1 MTRRGFLRNLGVFAS
16 ALGVGLTVF
25 KPQEKKRVVFRTA
38 PAPDNSYLVGYKGS
52 QFYETGIVYAPYI
65 PLYTTPYVI
74 APDYIPPKFM
84 EKYAR
89 LYTPKRNLMQI

>member
-52 QFYETGIVYAPYI
+52 QFYETGIVYA
-65 PLYTTPYVI
+65 
-74 APDYIPPKFM
+74 DYIPPKFM

-89 LYTPKRNLMQI
+89 LTSAKNLLQLD